1 MKLFYSDVFEL
12 PLPAG
17 HRFPMAKYRLLRER
31 VDRELTARGAELQLP
46 PAATDRQIL
55 QVHTREYLDKIKYG
69 GLSKLEQRRI
79 GFPWSLKM
87 VERSRRST
95 GATIAAAQT
104 AIAEGISINMAG
116 GTHHAFAD
124 RGQGFCVFNDVCVA
138 AKFIQQQFDVNR
150 IMVVDCD
157 VHQGNGTAA
166 ISRDDPTVFALSI
179 QCETNFPFQKT
190 AGDLDVNLPAGTSD
204 SHYLSAM
211 RQAVEQSIETFQP
224 EFVFY
229 LAGADPFAGDR
240 LGQLELTK
248 LGLCQRDEWIFST
261 FQQRNIPV
269 AVSMAGGYANDIE
282 DIVDIHFA
290 TIDQALKRHG
300 STDQVAN
307 GVSG

>member
-1 MKLFYSDVFEL
+1 
-12 PLPAG
+12 
-17 HRFPMAKYRLLRER
+17 
-31 VDRELTARGAELQLP
+31 
-46 PAATDRQIL
+46 
-55 QVHTREYLDKIKYG
+55 
-69 GLSKLEQRRI
+69 
-79 GFPWSLKM
+79 
-87 VERSRRST
+87 
-95 GATIAAAQT
+95 
-104 AIAEGISINMAG
+104 
-116 GTHHAFAD
+116 
-124 RGQGFCVFNDVCVA
+124 VFNDVCVA

-204 SHYLSAM
+204 SHSLSAM
-211 RQAVEQSIETFQP
+211 RQAVEQSIKTFQP

-300 STDQVAN
+300 STNQVAN